1 MNEAMKRAWLEIS
14 ATIDDPTEE
23 DLTRFLQT
31 WAAALRAAEEQK

>member
-14 ATIDDPTEE
+14 ATIEEPTEE

-31 WAAALRAAEEQK
+31 WAAALRAAGEQK

>member
-14 ATIDDPTEE
+14 ATIEEPTEE

-31 WAAALRAAEEQK
+31 WAAALRAAGGQK

>member
-1 MNEAMKRAWLEIS
+1 MNEAMKKAWLEIS
-14 ATIDDPTEE
+14 ATIEEPTEE

>member
-1 MNEAMKRAWLEIS
+1 MNEAMKKAWLEIS